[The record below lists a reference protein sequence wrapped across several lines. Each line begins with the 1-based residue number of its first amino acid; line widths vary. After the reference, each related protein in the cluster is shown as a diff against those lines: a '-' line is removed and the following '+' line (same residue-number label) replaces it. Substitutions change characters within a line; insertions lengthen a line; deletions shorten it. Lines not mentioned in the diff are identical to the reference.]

1 MSSLTISPSGPLS
14 GTITVPGD
22 KSITHRALILSALA
36 EGPSTITG
44 FSTGEDCLNTL
55 RSLQTLG
62 IPITVL
68 PDSLE
73 VTGKGL
79 WGLTEPSRPLD
90 CGNSGTGFRLLSG
103 VLAAQGFFTV
113 LTGDESLSSRPMG
126 RVVTP
131 LRKMGANI
139 TGRKGGDFAP
149 LAISGGKL
157 QGIDYTSPVSSA
169 QVKSCVLL
177 AGLFAHGMTRFTEPQ
192 LSRDHT
198 ERMFHYLGISLQRQ
212 DLTLQITGEVP
223 FQAKDFSI
231 PGDLSAAAFF
241 LVAGSI
247 VPDSDI
253 CLPHIGMNP
262 ARTGILNI
270 LQRMGA
276 NITIMNEREEA
287 GESVADLRVQSA
299 PLQGISI
306 TKDQVPQS
314 IDEFPIICV
323 AAALAEGRTVVNG
336 AEELRVKETDRIQAM
351 VQELTKLGVNIQGTP
366 DGFIIEGKASI
377 QGAICTSFGDHRVAM
392 SLAIAA
398 LTGNSPTTIEGSSCI
413 DTSFPGFHGKLL
425 ELLTNS

>member
-1 MSSLTISPSGPLS
+1 
-14 GTITVPGD
+14 
-22 KSITHRALILSALA
+22 
-36 EGPSTITG
+36 
-44 FSTGEDCLNTL
+44 
-55 RSLQTLG
+55 
-62 IPITVL
+62 
-68 PDSLE
+68 
-73 VTGKGL
+73 
-79 WGLTEPSRPLD
+79 
-90 CGNSGTGFRLLSG
+90 
-103 VLAAQGFFTV
+103 
-113 LTGDESLSSRPMG
+113 
-126 RVVTP
+126 
-131 LRKMGANI
+131 MGANI

-177 AGLFAHGMTRFTEPQ
+177 AGLFAQGMTRFTEPQ

-212 DLTLQITGEVP
+212 DLTLQITGGVP
-223 FQAKDFSI
+223 FQAKDFSV

-253 CLPHIGMNP
+253 CLRHIGMNP

-287 GESVADLRVQSA
+287 GEPVADLRVQSA

-306 TKDQVPQS
+306 TKEQVPQS

-392 SLAIAA
+392 SLAIAS